1 MSFPE
6 HGEGMVRFEDGS
18 DSKDTAVADASQ
30 PGNYPGEGS
39 PQNPYVVDWELGEVA
54 NPYNWTKRRKWI
66 ITAQLALSTFTV
78 SFGSSSYSGGLAY
91 TERDFHISEEVA
103 VLGVSLY
110 VLGFGLGPLFFA
122 PLSEMFG
129 RRTVFL
135 STYSLYTLLH
145 LGGALGQNTATLLTC
160 RLLSGIFGSSPLT
173 NAGGT
178 LADIWNARE
187 RGVATAIYATA
198 PFLGPVVGPIVG
210 GFVAERKSLG
220 WHFNFW
226 VMMILS
232 ATTLILGFLLTP
244 ETYAPVLLRRR
255 ARKLGKASDGAQH
268 YISVLD
274 LTRSKSIS
282 QLWRTNL
289 SRPFV
294 FLFTEPIVTLLAIY
308 ISLAYAILYS
318 LFSAFPIVFQEHR
331 HFTPGQ
337 GGLAFLGIGL
347 GIVAG
352 ASLTPIQNRIYW
364 RAIDNSD
371 NGRAPPEAR
380 LHLAMVGGVLLPVSL
395 FWFAWTSQPSIHW
408 IVPVLAGVPFGIAV
422 AQILQSLTAYLMDA
436 YAIYSASAIA
446 ATVVLRSL
454 LAMAFP
460 LFSPSLFATV
470 GDQWAST
477 LFAFLAL
484 VCTPMPVLFWR
495 YGKYIR
501 SKSNWAYKET
511 DPPDMRS
518 GFSSRPDTMVEP
530 GPTQGA
536 EKV

>member
-1 MSFPE
+1 MSSFE
-6 HGEGMVRFEDGS
+6 YDKGIVRFEDAS
-18 DSKDTAVADASQ
+18 DSKAVVDASQ

-39 PQNPYVVDWELGEVA
+39 LQNPYIVDWELGEVA
-54 NPYNWTKRRKWI
+54 NPYNWINRRKWV
-66 ITAQLALSTFTV
+66 ITAQVALSTFTV
-78 SFGSSSYSGGLAY
+78 SFGSSCYSGGLAY
-91 TERDFHISEEVA
+91 TERDFHIPEDVA
-103 VLGVSLY
+103 VLGISLY
-110 VLGFGLGPLFFA
+110 VLGFGLGPLIFA

-129 RRTVFL
+129 RRPVFL
-135 STYSLYTLLH
+135 STYSIYTVLH
-145 LGGALGQNTATLLTC
+145 LGGALGQNTATILTC

-187 RGVATAIYATA
+187 RGMATAIYVTVLY
-198 PFLGPVVGPIVG
+198 FGPVVGPIVG

-232 ATTLILGFLLTP
+232 ATTLILGFFLTP
-244 ETYAPVLLRRR
+244 ETYASVLLRHR
-255 ARKLGKASDGAQH
+255 AIKLEKASNGTLH

-274 LTRSKSIS
+274 LTRPKSIS

-294 FLFTEPIVTLLAIY
+294 FLFTEPIVTLLSIY
-308 ISLAYAILYS
+308 VSLTYAILYS

-337 GGLAFLGIGL
+337 GGLAFLGIGV
-347 GIVAG
+347 GILAG
-352 ASLTPIQNRIYW
+352 AILTPIQTRIYW
-364 RAIDNSD
+364 RAIDKSE

-395 FWFAWTSQPSIHW
+395 FWFAWTSQPSVHW
-408 IVPVLAGVPFGIAV
+408 IVPILAGIPFGIAV
-422 AQILQSLTAYLMDA
+422 AQILQCLTAYLMDA
-436 YAIYSASAIA
+436 YGVYSASAIA

-460 LFSPSLFATV
+460 LFSPSLFAAL

-484 VCTPMPVLFWR
+484 ACTPMPVLFWR

-511 DPPDMRS
+511 DPPDIRS
-518 GFSSRPDTMVEP
+518 GQSSRPDTMVGP
-530 GPTQGA
+530 GPTSGA